1 MTELLYDG
9 SFDGFLCAAW
19 RYLSIPGPVRMS
31 ELSEQA
37 TELFRP
43 AFSIPTDPETA
54 RRMQDRFVAAAGV
67 EELKTLLL
75 VHAASDPRR
84 LTLLMDYVRETLRAG
99 TGIGDRMGSP
109 LVVAVQKMR
118 AHVLWEIGKLLGFVR
133 LRRSATGV
141 WYAPISPEAN
151 VVGFLGPHFAERFP
165 DQDLLLH
172 DVPRGIAFW
181 CTRGAGGIVDLQGVP
196 TRLHALLSTDREPLV
211 ESTWRAYFD
220 AIAIPERRNPRLQEK
235 LMPRRYWKDLIERPQ
250 G

>member
-9 SFDGFLCAAW
+9 SFDGFLCAA
-19 RYLSIPGPVRMS
+19 RHCLSLLGPVRMT
-31 ELSEQA
+31 ELRDQA
-37 TELFRP
+37 SELFRP
-43 AFSIPTDPETA
+43 GLEIATIPETA
-54 RRMQDRFVAAAGV
+54 RRMRGEFLAVAGA
-67 EELKTLLL
+67 EELETLLL
-75 VHAASDPRR
+75 VHAAADPRR
-84 LTLLMDYVRETLRAG
+84 LTLLMEYVRETLSAG
-99 TGIGDRMGSP
+99 TGIGCRMGSP

-133 LRRSATGV
+133 LRRSAAGV

-181 CTRGAGGIVDLQGVP
+181 CTHGARGIVDLKGVP
-196 TRLHALLSTDREPLV
+196 ARLHSLLATDSEPLV
-211 ESTWRAYFD
+211 ESSWRVYFD
-220 AIAIPERRNPRLQEK
+220 AIALPERRNPRLQEQ